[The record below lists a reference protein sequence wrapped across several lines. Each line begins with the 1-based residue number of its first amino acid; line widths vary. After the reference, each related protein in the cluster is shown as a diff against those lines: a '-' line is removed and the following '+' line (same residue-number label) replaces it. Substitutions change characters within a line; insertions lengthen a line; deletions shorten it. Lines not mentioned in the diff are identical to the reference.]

1 MIIGEIGINHEGSE
15 LTAREML
22 KNLMETS
29 IDAITFQIPT
39 KEYLAQF
46 VEFTETVPKLSPID
60 SFFLGFIQ

>member
-1 MIIGEIGINHEGSE
+1 MDQIFTEEFKI
-15 LTAREML
+15 
-22 KNLMETS
+22 
-29 IDAITFQIPT
+29 IPT